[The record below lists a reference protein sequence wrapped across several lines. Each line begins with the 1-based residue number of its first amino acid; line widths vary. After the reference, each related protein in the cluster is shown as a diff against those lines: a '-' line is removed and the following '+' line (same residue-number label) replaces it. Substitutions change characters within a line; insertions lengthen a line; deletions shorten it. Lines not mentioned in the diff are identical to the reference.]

1 MSLSRILKYSALGL
15 VSFIVAGEVYYKLV
29 EVVKEKL
36 GTPDENR
43 AIYESFCTQGQC
55 SREQQLKKKKT
66 YLTRQI
72 HFERDESLFITEVL
86 ENLIKTAERQV
97 HVAMYIFTNHILSEA
112 LKEVSRR
119 GVKVYVIV
127 DHTMEMA
134 SGSQVQAMQQCGMSV
149 KIYSRA
155 TMHHKFCLIDAPP
168 CDNIEMEIFS
178 ANGNVDEVVGNNKNV
193 VAAARRKIVLPKH
206 GLLIT
211 GSLNWTREALTSN
224 VENFI
229 VTSDCNLIK
238 DYQKFFYDCWNDIS

>member
-1 MSLSRILKYSALGL
+1 MSLSKILKYSALGL
-15 VSFIVAGEVYYKLV
+15 VSFIVAGEVYCKLSKMV
-29 EVVKEKL
+29 EEKL

-43 AIYESFCTQGQC
+43 ATYESFCTQGQC
-55 SREQQLKKKKT
+55 SRQQQLNKKKT

-86 ENLIKTAERQV
+86 ENLIKTAKRQV

-134 SGSQVQAMQQCGMSV
+134 SGSQVQAMQQCGMNV

-168 CDNIEMEIFS
+168 CDIEMEIFS
-178 ANGNVDEVVGNNKNV
+178 ANGNVDEVGNN
-193 VAAARRKIVLPKH
+193 AARTKIVLPKH

-229 VTSDCNLIK
+229 VTSNRNLIS
-238 DYQKFFYDCWNDIS
+238 DYQKFFYDCWNVS